1 LTKDLFGENI
11 CIRGKEIQ
19 IWISKDLMSILE
31 GLIIF
36 IKDLI
41 ARKINFLESISV
53 KSEEIKV

>member
-1 LTKDLFGENI
+1 
-11 CIRGKEIQ
+11 
-19 IWISKDLMSILE
+19 MSILE